1 MEKLHYGVNN
11 QALFSDYYL
20 TDRVKDDDFL
30 KKHAAE

>member
-20 TDRVKDDDFL
+20 TDLVKVTIS
-30 KKHAAE
+30 

>member
-1 MEKLHYGVNN
+1 MEKLLYGVNN
-11 QALFSDYYL
+11 QSLFSDYYL